1 MGDKEEKN
9 LKVEEPKKIEVK
21 KGEQS
26 KDVKV
31 KDTENKEKAKKD
43 DKSKKVENKVKGN
56 VKVENKKSSKMPIII
71 GTLLVVI
78 LILIV
83 LAATFLTNTPNKTVE
98 KMLQALKDGN
108 YEEINKYINYEELM
122 SSSDLL
128 DNDESNEEFQKL
140 LFEKLSWKVTQTKLD
155 NDVSTVT
162 IDITNKNFKTIIN
175 NYMQKI
181 LKIAF
186 SSQNISD
193 QETESYL
200 IDELKNDSVDT
211 ITETQTINLVKQDG
225 KWVITTTGEEL
236 IDMLLPGLSEA
247 VNSLS

>member
-1 MGDKEEKN
+1 
-9 LKVEEPKKIEVK
+9 
-21 KGEQS
+21 
-26 KDVKV
+26 
-31 KDTENKEKAKKD
+31 
-43 DKSKKVENKVKGN
+43 
-56 VKVENKKSSKMPIII
+56 MPIII

-247 VNSLS
+247 VNSLSQRKIEKKVKEYADIQKVGIPYFLVLVTFFRIVFL